1 MNKERA
7 VEIIKDLKQEA
18 KVDEPELKYTDEE
31 YSQALDIAIKS
42 LETRYQMNDKGEI
55 TPIDNEWVDVRDRL
69 PEQPY
74 DKVMCRPALRTKPML
89 VSVNGDDWMKDK
101 LYGTKNATYNQVIL
115 AYYSFRDNCWKDDDN
130 NKEIKR
136 DGGIHSY
143 EVIAWKPLPKPYER
157 KE

>member
-1 MNKERA
+1 MSERMNKERA
-7 VEIIKDLKQEA
+7 IEILKKLNDNDYYLLKPKKDKPFEIDSENRF
-18 KVDEPELKYTDEE
+18 DELH
-31 YSQALDIAIKS
+31 QALDIAIES
-42 LETRYQMNDKGEI
+42 L
-55 TPIDNEWVDVRDRL
+55 DNEWVDVRDRL
-69 PEQPY
+69 PKQPY
-74 DKVMCRPALRTKPML
+74 DKIFDRPALRTKPML

-130 NKEIKR
+130 EEIKR

-143 EVIAWKPLPKPYER
+143 EVIAWKPLPQPYER